1 MEKWKQPTSGTSKL
15 ANMLTILLAY
25 SVIAQDALDRPQEKN
40 TSCMAVCK
48 VDMLMMNASASF
60 EKSSGTSSD
69 IGPAGDQA
77 LTRAAGLVPI
87 ACVEKMKDLLYCCT
101 TVLL

>member
-1 MEKWKQPTSGTSKL
+1 
-15 ANMLTILLAY
+15 MLTILLAY
-25 SVIAQDALDRPQEKN
+25 SVIAQDAFERPQEKN

-87 ACVEKMKDLLYCCT
+87 ACMEKMKVSNCT
-101 TVLL
+101 GCTSCTITVLAVLTTKENC